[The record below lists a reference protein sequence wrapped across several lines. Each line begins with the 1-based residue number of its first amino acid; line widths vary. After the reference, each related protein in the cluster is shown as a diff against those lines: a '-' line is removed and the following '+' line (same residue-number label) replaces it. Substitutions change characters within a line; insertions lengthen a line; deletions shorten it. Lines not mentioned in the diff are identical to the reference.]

1 MSQVDQQL
9 LEGFMQEALTLLDDA
24 KDELASGECCADGV
38 DAIFRCLHTLKGTS
52 SFLDL
57 FDFSQ
62 YVHKVEDFV
71 RDKQE
76 MKDGLNVAEA
86 EALLISLDL
95 MAEAV
100 QGADDPE
107 ILQLPA
113 YAEALQ
119 ALSALRQEEGSL
131 ESFITIMDEL
141 KNKLVT
147 KENELG
153 SDTLLPAVTE
163 IKALMVKLSSAD
175 EQQLGV
181 DFRNLG
187 KVMLAGKDVT
197 EMVQLQLEV
206 LEDLSRNG
214 PADLFAKYDIV
225 SLFSEQ
231 KSLQSDLTNGDKMLE
246 WETLFDVYDTMPEVI
261 DQAFAYFWEDGIAL
275 DAEITWREKASEK
288 EAEVKSEANLS
299 ATETTVKT
307 QPEKDEFFRVPG
319 KILEDVAHN
328 VGALV
333 ANRNTLENL
342 VQEMGKHIPT
352 TYRKHLKDSYTDL
365 DHNVNNLEAKVSSLN
380 NRRLKDVF
388 QRLPSVVSKLADELG
403 KNIAVE
409 LGGEDI
415 EIPRSLVKSLNDP
428 LVHIVRNSVDHGIET
443 PTERESSGKPA
454 QGNLAIMAT
463 RADDLLKISIKDDGK
478 GLDTAKIRAKAISKG
493 LITADDK
500 LDDQAVNQMIFAAGF
515 STNEEVTSVSGRGV
529 GMDVVRTTI
538 ESAGG
543 RLQLSSTLGE
553 GTVLD
558 LFLPLD
564 MGNQTRDVQLVE
576 LGDQAYGIEY
586 CSLVEVMNVDD
597 ISLSSF
603 QENNFF
609 DYRGALL
616 PFIDMGQFLN
626 CVTDGQKS
634 ERIIIVEDEQQRR
647 LACGV
652 HGIKFKVK
660 VVVSQFDHEFL
671 KNNQTFTGTAVVGT
685 GKPILVLN
693 FRDISGYV

>member
-1 MSQVDQQL
+1 MSQVDPQL

-24 KDELASGECCADGV
+24 RDELGSGECDANGV

-76 MKDGLNVAEA
+76 MKDGLNQPET
-86 EALLISLDL
+86 EALLTSMDL
-95 MAEAV
+95 MTEAV
-100 QGADDPE
+100 QEADDPG
-107 ILQLPA
+107 ILHLPT

-119 ALSALRQEEGSL
+119 ALSDLRQEEGSL
-131 ESFITIMDEL
+131 ESFITLIEEL
-141 KNKLVT
+141 KDRLT
-147 KENELG
+147 TDENEIG

-163 IKALMVKLSSAD
+163 IRALMVKLSGAD
-175 EQQLGV
+175 QQQLAV
-181 DFRNLG
+181 NFKDLE
-187 KVMLAGKDVT
+187 KVILAGKDVT
-197 EMVQLQLEV
+197 KMVQLQLTV
-206 LEDLSRNG
+206 LEDLARNG

-225 SLFSEQ
+225 SLFSDQ
-231 KSLQSDLTNGDKMLE
+231 KSLQADLTNGEKMLE

-261 DQAFAYFWEDGIAL
+261 EQAFAYFWEKGIAI
-275 DAEITWREKASEK
+275 DAEITWKEK
-288 EAEVKSEANLS
+288 EPEKEVESKAKVDSSIA
-299 ATETTVKT
+299 ETTTKQ
-307 QPEKDEFFRVPG
+307 QPEKEEFFRVPG
-319 KILEDVAHN
+319 KILEEVSHN

-380 NRRLKDVF
+380 NRRLRDVF
-388 QRLPSVVSKLADELG
+388 QRLPSVVSKLAEELG

-409 LGGEDI
+409 LGGEEI

-443 PTERESSGKPA
+443 PTERENSGKPA
-454 QGNLAIMAT
+454 QGKLLILAS

-493 LITADDK
+493 LITADDN
-500 LDDQAVNQMIFAAGF
+500 LDDQAVNQLIFAAGF
-515 STNEEVTSVSGRGV
+515 STNKEVTSVSGRGV

-543 RLQLSSTLGE
+543 RLQLTSTFGE

-626 CVTDGQKS
+626 CVTNGQKS

-693 FRDISGYV
+693 FRDISTYV